1 MRSEDLFEVEFL
13 IINAN
18 YLFRVIGTYG
28 FNKDSIKDC
37 GSLTVGSNCPETN
50 CEIR

>member
-18 YLFRVIGTYG
+18 YLFRIIGTYG
-28 FNKDSIKDC
+28 FDKDSIKDC
-37 GSLTVGSNCPETN
+37 GSLTMVLNCPETSY
-50 CEIR
+50 EIR